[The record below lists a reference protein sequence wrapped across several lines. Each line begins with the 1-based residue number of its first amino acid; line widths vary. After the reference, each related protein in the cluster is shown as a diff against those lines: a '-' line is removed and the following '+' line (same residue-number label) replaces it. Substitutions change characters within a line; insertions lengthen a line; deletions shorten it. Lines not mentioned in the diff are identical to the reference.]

1 MNVLKN
7 SGLFMFRKS
16 RQSIPIIAIFM
27 LVFANGAFA
36 QGTRQAT
43 SFFTSEIITIYFLM
57 LLFATIIN
65 RLLEYLKL
73 LLTVVD
79 QRFEMFSKLGDSIF
93 NAISQKMDRLGIY
106 YDADKVRSNL
116 RKYLIFAVI
125 QFCAFVL
132 GIFLAFLFKMD
143 VLTQL
148 QMSVGEPYGFILT
161 GLIIGAGVD
170 PVHSFFRIAQEKRKI
185 KKLKTKA
192 QSFIESP
199 NRSSG

>member
-1 MNVLKN
+1 
-7 SGLFMFRKS
+7 MFRKS